1 MLKLMSIVAVLAM
14 SAAVVNADTIAVEDF
29 DGGTPGWSN
38 DIASQ
43 TFVDPSDS
51 DQGLFIQTASTDNA
65 NFAGNSVF
73 GKDTEGESG
82 EPTLGSPYVFTFDD
96 VDTSNYENIVLS
108 FDYAV
113 SANADTGDYIVVL
126 DGVDQDAVEY
136 YNDPDSGVEADT
148 ISVNIGTANT
158 VGLRLEGDLNGSSD
172 TLELD
177 NFQITGDP
185 TQGNPIPLPG
195 AGLAGMGLMGLIALR
210 RRSR

>member
-1 MLKLMSIVAVLAM
+1 MLNTWKIL
-14 SAAVVNADTIAVEDF
+14 AVVAMMAFTVSSAIGATVAVEDF
-29 DGGTPGWSN
+29 DGGTPSWSN
-38 DIASQ
+38 NIASQ
-43 TFVDPSDS
+43 IFVDPTDS
-51 DQGLFIQTASTDNA
+51 DQGLFIQAASSDNA

-126 DGVDQDAVEY
+126 DGVDQVAVEY

-158 VGLRLEGDLNGSSD
+158 VGLRLEGDLNGASD

-177 NFQITGDP
+177 NFELSGDV
-185 TQGNPIPLPG
+185 IPEPATMALV
-195 AGLAGMGLMGLIALR
+195 GLGGLVALR
-210 RRSR
+210 RRRA